1 MWSVDNIIIMLKEIQ
16 KKNNISGNV
25 DAVKFC
31 TELGVSMNGLVYL
44 FSCLFVAA
52 FKAIREADE
61 EISKLRAENQV
72 LNDILGDRLKN
83 NGRTAQMVK
92 VSAGLPIAKKARK
105 NLTDLSFQM
114 KLGSTDKEL
123 MEYFEISKTTLWR
136 WKKELAEIKKS
147 GKGLYF

>member
-61 EISKLRAENQV
+61 EISKLRAEN
-72 LNDILGDRLKN
+72 
-83 NGRTAQMVK
+83 
-92 VSAGLPIAKKARK
+92 
-105 NLTDLSFQM
+105 
-114 KLGSTDKEL
+114 
-123 MEYFEISKTTLWR
+123 
-136 WKKELAEIKKS
+136 
-147 GKGLYF
+147 